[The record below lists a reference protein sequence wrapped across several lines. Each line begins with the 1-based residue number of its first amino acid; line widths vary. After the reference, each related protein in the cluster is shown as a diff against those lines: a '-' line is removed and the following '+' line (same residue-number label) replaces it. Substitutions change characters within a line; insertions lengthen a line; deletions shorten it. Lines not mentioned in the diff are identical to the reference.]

1 MKTTDDLS
9 YVWMGWDGM
18 GWDGMDGWTVGWMDG
33 WTDGWMDGWTDG
45 RMDGWTDGRDGMG
58 WTDGRMGGMGWDGMD
73 GWMDGWMDGQL
84 DGWMD
89 VWMGWDGMGWRD
101 GGTVGWMDGWVGWV
115 CVCVTLRVIG
125 NRFAVEVGGLE
136 PICLSSPAQ
145 SCGISLEEWCDQPL
159 LPARDDLMFPSGPL
173 TIEACAFPGECSS
186 DLGRGRTLALSGSR
200 FWSIVKGPQSHLGP
214 QI

>member
-1 MKTTDDLS
+1 MYGWDG
-9 YVWMGWDGM
+9 MGWDGM
-18 GWDGMDGWTVGWMDG
+18 GWDGRMDGWMDG
-33 WTDGWMDGWTDG
+33 RMDGWMDGRMDGWTDG
-45 RMDGWTDGRDGMG
+45 RMDGWT
-58 WTDGRMGGMGWDGMD
+58 GWDGMD
-73 GWMDGWMDGQL
+73 GWTDGWDGMGWDGRMDGWMDGWTV
-84 DGWMD
+84 GWMD
-89 VWMGWDGMGWRD
+89 GCVDGMGWDGMEGWRN
-101 GGTVGWMDGWVGWV
+101 GWMDGWVGWV